1 MPITPLLQLRCILE
15 PIELVMPL
23 KGCSYEEGEERGRKK
38 GQKERGRKDTNKLTV
53 KDLSSMG
60 FGVTL

>member
-1 MPITPLLQLRCILE
+1 MWKEKR
-15 PIELVMPL
+15 
-23 KGCSYEEGEERGRKK
+23 EEEKE